1 MFPVFREVTPEQE
14 QKAREK
20 ILRFI
25 KDRGVESA
33 AILVFGSFRNMS
45 RLGGMAGRFFLGPL
59 VPFLPHDVEQYIWVL
74 EKEDNIDWLLEQLDD
89 ENMGDGRQLGSTEQ

>member
-14 QKAREK
+14 QRAREK
-20 ILRFI
+20 ILKFI

-33 AILVFGSFRNMS
+33 AILVFGSMRNMS

-74 EKEDNIDWLLEQLDD
+74 EKEENIDWLLEQLED
-89 ENMGDGRQLGSTEQ
+89 ENMKNSSQLDSTKK